1 MSTSKSAQQLF
12 GSIMHM
18 ADLNCKVVCIMPCY
32 DKKLEAVRPD
42 FKFAADETKAKEVD
56 TVLATHEII
65 DLLDKLGVN
74 FVDVQPF
81 FDSKTKEESK
91 QDNMSALLQL
101 SNNPIKFNIDTL
113 FGRTSN
119 GYLEYIFRRAAKELF
134 GVEIATN
141 TPLVYKQGKNKHY

>member
-1 MSTSKSAQQLF
+1 
-12 GSIMHM
+12 MHM

-42 FKFAADETKAKEVD
+42 FKFAPDETKAKEVD

-65 DLLDKLGVN
+65 DLFDKLGVK

-81 FDSKTKEESK
+81 EEQRTIEEEK
-91 QDNMSALLQL
+91 QDNISLLLKL
-101 SNNPIKFNIDTL
+101 SNNPVKFNIDTL

-134 GVEIATN
+134 GIDIAATE
-141 TPLVYKQGKNKHY
+141 PLVYKQGKNKHY